1 MSLKKAKL
9 RRSRKAQEGFKD
21 SLQKRRKK
29 MAVWRCTI
37 CNYEY
42 DEAVEGTSF
51 EKLPDDWKCP
61 VCDAPKDAFEKIS

>member
-1 MSLKKAKL
+1 
-9 RRSRKAQEGFKD
+9 
-21 SLQKRRKK
+21 

>member
-1 MSLKKAKL
+1 MILAETLQNRLKGIIKNSIK
-9 RRSRKAQEGFKD
+9 EVNI
-21 SLQKRRKK
+21 

-42 DEAVEGTSF
+42 DEAVEGTPF

-61 VCDAPKDAFEKIS
+61 ICNASKDAFEKIS